1 MSPARDESETETGTV
16 LSPDELDIEDNDS
29 VVPLDEGR

>member
-1 MSPARDESETETGTV
+1 MSPARIESETETGTV
-16 LSPDELDIEDNDS
+16 LSSNELDIEDSDS